1 MWFEESL
8 KEQASWDILFHE
20 LNPPRTLINRL
31 KWFCNQMSFLLR
43 YFKIKDLVLTNTARS
58 WTQRRMG
65 GKGKRVDTVQ
75 DGREG
80 EKS

>member
-1 MWFEESL
+1 MVRGIVKRTSVMGYF
-8 KEQASWDILFHE
+8 FHE

-58 WTQRRMG
+58 RTQRRMG
-65 GKGKRVDTVQ
+65 GKGKRVDTAQ